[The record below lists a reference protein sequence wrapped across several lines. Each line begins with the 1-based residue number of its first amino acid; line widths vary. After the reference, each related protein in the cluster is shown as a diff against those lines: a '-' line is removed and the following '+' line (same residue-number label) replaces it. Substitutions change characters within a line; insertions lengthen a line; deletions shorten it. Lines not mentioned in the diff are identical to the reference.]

1 MNEKECVH
9 MKIIKII
16 VIILFVIL
24 IAPGRAAAGGPFGPP
39 QHIAKESGGLHTAIG
54 YWYHEDKYNAG
65 ADYVTRQN
73 QVYSEVGYGTKNY
86 WDIYVRVG
94 ISDLNVSDA
103 FSSTNA
109 ATITFKN
116 DFEENMNYFGTFG
129 TKGFYPFDKTFGIGA
144 FMQGTYYFRDSTDD
158 VSGTR
163 SGAPF
168 TMELRMKNLW
178 DVNFGIG
185 LQATVPYGIKM
196 YLGPYVY
203 YSEAKVSPSTNVTG
217 LAFASGEMTI
227 KNKSSLGGFIG
238 IEVPLAKGFRLN
250 VEGQY
255 SERVSA
261 GAAVTYSY

>member
-1 MNEKECVH
+1 M
-9 MKIIKII
+9 IIS
-16 VIILFVIL
+16 LFIFFTIGGV
-24 IAPGRAAAGGPFGPP
+24 AAASGLFGPP
-39 QHIAKESGGLHTAIG
+39 QSISKDTGGLHTGIG

-73 QVYSEVGYGTKNY
+73 QLYSEVGYGTKNY

-94 ISDLNVSDA
+94 TSDLNVADA
-103 FSSTNA
+103 FSSTSA

-129 TKGFYPFDKTFGIGA
+129 TKGFYPFGKTFGMGA
-144 FMQGTYYFRDSTDD
+144 FMQGTYYFRDFTDD

-163 SGAPF
+163 NGAPF
-168 TMELRMKNLW
+168 TVEMRMKNLW

-185 LQATVPYGIKM
+185 FQATVPYGIKM

-217 LAFASGEMTI
+217 LALASGEMTI
-227 KNKSSLGGFIG
+227 KNKTSLGGFTG

-255 SERVSA
+255 SERLSA